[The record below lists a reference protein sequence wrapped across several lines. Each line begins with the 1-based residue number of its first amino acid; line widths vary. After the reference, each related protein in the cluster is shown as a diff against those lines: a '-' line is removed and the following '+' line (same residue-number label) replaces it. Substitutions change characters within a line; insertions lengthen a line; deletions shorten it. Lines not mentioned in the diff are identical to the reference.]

1 MNNLSELIKKF
12 KKNEWKFMIVIS
24 ILLIFFISAPF
35 VYGIFQSGENLI
47 FNGKH
52 SLSPGD
58 LPVYYSYINQIK
70 NGGYFLINQFTAEP
84 DQLKILNVFWLGAG
98 LFAKSLG
105 LAGPAAVHILRL
117 IFIPIFVFSLY
128 LFLSLFFQKTFFK
141 KTLTVLLCFSSGLG
155 FYFTKMRVY
164 ENSYLK
170 SPIDLWV
177 SESNIFTSLYHSP
190 HFAFSWILIIF
201 TFIFFFLAAQNR
213 KFKYSIFAGLSG
225 LILFQFHPYHF
236 PTVYAVAFVYCL
248 ALWLKNKKYKH
259 FLHFFLLFIFSAPAV
274 FYHFYTLSDPLISA
288 RSLQNITLTPPLIF
302 IILGYGIF
310 FPLAFFGLY
319 EIFKKNKED
328 KYLFLIIWL
337 FISLFLIYLPN
348 YQFQRRLLQGLQIPL
363 IAFALCGVWPFF
375 EKKIITLSKK
385 YYFPLIMFLLVF
397 LIAPTTLYN
406 LSRDIIFAEKRINI
420 FYLTKQQNQVI
431 EFLHQKNAG
440 QKTIL
445 SQDTHLSNVLPANTN
460 HKMFAAHQHETLDF
474 ENKLKIKNQFF
485 INGLNNRTA
494 FDLIKNY
501 RISCIIAQS
510 PLNYDFLPIPNKIGS
525 YYIYQI
531 TNP

>member
-1 MNNLSELIKKF
+1 
-12 KKNEWKFMIVIS
+12 MIVIS
-24 ILLIFFISAPF
+24 ILLILFISAPF
-35 VYGIFQSGENLI
+35 VYGIFQSDENLT

-70 NGGYFLINQFTAEP
+70 NGNYFLINQFTAEP

-98 LFAKSLG
+98 LFAKALG
-105 LAGPAAVHILRL
+105 LTGPAAVHILRL

-164 ENSYLK
+164 ENSYLN

-213 KFKYSIFAGLSG
+213 KFKYSVFAGLCS

-236 PTVYAVAFVYCL
+236 PTIYAVTFIYCL
-248 ALWLKNKKYKH
+248 ALWLKNKNSQNFIH
-259 FLHFFLLFIFSAPAV
+259 FLLLFTFSAPALL
-274 FYHFYTLSDPLISA
+274 YHVYTLSDPLISA
-288 RSLQNITLTPPLIF
+288 RSLQNITLTPPPIYV
-302 IILGYGIF
+302 ILGYGIF

-319 EIFKKNKED
+319 KIFKKNKEE
-328 KYLFLIIWL
+328 KYSFLIIWL
-337 FISLFLIYLPN
+337 LVALLLIYLPN

-363 IAFALCGVWPFF
+363 IAFSLYFVWPFF
-375 EKKIITLSKK
+375 EKKIIAVSKK
-385 YYFPLIMFLLVF
+385 YYFSLIIFLLIF
-397 LIAPTTLYN
+397 TIAPSTLYN
-406 LSRDIIFAEKRINI
+406 LSRDIIFAKNRINN
-420 FYLTKQQNQVI
+420 FYLNKPQNKVI
-431 EFLHQKNAG
+431 EFLTQKNG
-440 QKTIL
+440 ERKTIL
-445 SQDTHLSNVLPANTN
+445 SQDTHLSNVLPAKTN

-474 ENKLKIKNQFF
+474 ENKLKMKQQFV
-485 INGLNNRTA
+485 INGLSGRTA
-494 FDLIKNY
+494 FNLIKKY
-501 RISCIIAQS
+501 GISCIIS
-510 PLNYDFLPIPNKIGS
+510 ENELNYEFLPAPKKIDS
-525 YYIYQI
+525 YFIYELIDQ
-531 TNP
+531 